1 MERIKKTTLLIVTV
15 IVVILAGIYSY
26 LISGDNLEEKEV
38 SWIIE
43 TPIAHRGLDNGSI
56 PENSMAA
63 FRNAIEKGYTIELD
77 VQFTKD
83 KELIVFH
90 DDDLSRLTNDN
101 RKVKDV
107 NYQELKNL
115 KLENTDEKIPTLKEV
130 VEMVDNQVPLII
142 EIKDGED
149 TIGLSEKTYNI
160 MKNYKGRYAIQSFNP
175 FILEWFK
182 NNASEV
188 IRGQLSGTFRE
199 DAESLK
205 FYEKFVLKNLLLNF
219 KSKPN
224 FIAYEL
230 DGVNNLS
237 VKLLKGRNYPIISWT
252 IENEEDMKKAYESTD
267 NIIFDNILP

>member
-15 IVVILAGIYSY
+15 IVVILAGVYSY

-149 TIGLSEKTYNI
+149 IIGLSEKTYNI

>member
-149 TIGLSEKTYNI
+149 IIGLSEKTYNI

-205 FYEKFVLKNLLLNF
+205 FYEKLVLKNLLLNF

>member
-1 MERIKKTTLLIVTV
+1 MEKSKKITLSIMTV
-15 IVVILAGIYSY
+15 ILVILAGIYSY
-26 LISGDNLEEKEV
+26 LISGDNIAEKEV

-149 TIGLSEKTYNI
+149 IIGLSEKTYNI

>member
-1 MERIKKTTLLIVTV
+1 MEKSKKMTLSIMTV
-15 IVVILAGIYSY
+15 ILVILAGIYFY
-26 LISGDNLEEKEV
+26 LISGDNIAEKEV

-149 TIGLSEKTYNI
+149 IIGLSEKTYNI

>member
-1 MERIKKTTLLIVTV
+1 MEKSRKITLLIMTV
-15 IVVILAGIYSY
+15 IVVILAGVYSY

-63 FRNAIEKGYTIELD
+63 FLNAIEKGYTIELD

-149 TIGLSEKTYNI
+149 IIGLSEKTYNI

>member
-1 MERIKKTTLLIVTV
+1 MEKSRKITLLIMTV

>member
-1 MERIKKTTLLIVTV
+1 
-15 IVVILAGIYSY
+15 
-26 LISGDNLEEKEV
+26 
-38 SWIIE
+38 
-43 TPIAHRGLDNGSI
+43 
-56 PENSMAA
+56 
-63 FRNAIEKGYTIELD
+63 
-77 VQFTKD
+77 
-83 KELIVFH
+83 
-90 DDDLSRLTNDN
+90 
-101 RKVKDV
+101 
-107 NYQELKNL
+107 
-115 KLENTDEKIPTLKEV
+115 
-130 VEMVDNQVPLII
+130 
-142 EIKDGED
+142 
-149 TIGLSEKTYNI
+149 

>member
-115 KLENTDEKIPTLKEV
+115 KLENTDEKMPTLKEV

-149 TIGLSEKTYNI
+149 IIGLSEKTYNI

>member
-1 MERIKKTTLLIVTV
+1 MERIKKTTLSIVTV

-149 TIGLSEKTYNI
+149 IIGLSEKTYNI

-205 FYEKFVLKNLLLNF
+205 FYEKLVLKNLLLNF

>member
-26 LISGDNLEEKEV
+26 LISVDNLEEKEV

-149 TIGLSEKTYNI
+149 IIGLSEKTYNI

>member
-1 MERIKKTTLLIVTV
+1 MEKSKKITLSILTV
-15 IVVILAGIYSY
+15 ILVILAGIYFY
-26 LISGDNLEEKEV
+26 LISGDNIAEKEV

-149 TIGLSEKTYNI
+149 IIGLSEKTYNI

>member
-1 MERIKKTTLLIVTV
+1 MEKSKKITLSIMTV
-15 IVVILAGIYSY
+15 ILVILAGIYSY

-252 IENEEDMKKAYESTD
+252 IENEEDMKKDYESTD

>member
-1 MERIKKTTLLIVTV
+1 MERIKKTTLSIVTV
-15 IVVILAGIYSY
+15 IVVILAGVYSY

-56 PENSMAA
+56 PENSMAS

-101 RKVKDV
+101 RKVKNV

-149 TIGLSEKTYNI
+149 IIGLSEKTYNI

>member
-1 MERIKKTTLLIVTV
+1 MERIKKMTLSIVTV
-15 IVVILAGIYSY
+15 IVVILAGVYSY
-26 LISGDNLEEKEV
+26 LISGDNLEEKEA

-43 TPIAHRGLDNGSI
+43 IPIAHRGLDNGSI

-149 TIGLSEKTYNI
+149 IIGLSEKTYNI
-160 MKNYKGRYAIQSFNP
+160 MKNY
-175 FILEWFK
+175 
-182 NNASEV
+182 
-188 IRGQLSGTFRE
+188 
-199 DAESLK
+199 
-205 FYEKFVLKNLLLNF
+205 
-219 KSKPN
+219 
-224 FIAYEL
+224 
-230 DGVNNLS
+230 
-237 VKLLKGRNYPIISWT
+237 IIHLHNS
-252 IENEEDMKKAYESTD
+252 
-267 NIIFDNILP
+267 II

>member
-1 MERIKKTTLLIVTV
+1 MERIKKTTLSIVTV
-15 IVVILAGIYSY
+15 IVVILAGVYSY

-149 TIGLSEKTYNI
+149 IIGLSEKTYNI

>member
-26 LISGDNLEEKEV
+26 LISGDNLEEKKV

-149 TIGLSEKTYNI
+149 IIGLSEKTYNI

-205 FYEKFVLKNLLLNF
+205 FYEKLVLKNLLLNF

>member
-1 MERIKKTTLLIVTV
+1 MERIKKMTLSIVTV
-15 IVVILAGIYSY
+15 IVVILAGVYSY

-149 TIGLSEKTYNI
+149 IIGLSEKTYNI

>member
-149 TIGLSEKTYNI
+149 IIGLSEKTYNI

>member
-1 MERIKKTTLLIVTV
+1 MERIKKMTLSIVTV
-15 IVVILAGIYSY
+15 IVVILAGVYSY

-149 TIGLSEKTYNI
+149 IIGLSEKTYNI

-205 FYEKFVLKNLLLNF
+205 FYEKLVLKNLLLNF

>member
-1 MERIKKTTLLIVTV
+1 MEKSRKITLLIMTV
-15 IVVILAGIYSY
+15 IVVILAGVYSY

-149 TIGLSEKTYNI
+149 IIGLSEKTYNI

-205 FYEKFVLKNLLLNF
+205 FYEKLVLKNLLLNF

>member
-1 MERIKKTTLLIVTV
+1 MERIKKTTLSIVTV
-15 IVVILAGIYSY
+15 IVVILAGVYSY

>member
-149 TIGLSEKTYNI
+149 IIGLSEKTYNI

-252 IENEEDMKKAYESTD
+252 IENEEDMKKAYESAD

>member
-1 MERIKKTTLLIVTV
+1 MGKSRKTTLLIVTV

-107 NYQELKNL
+107 NCQELKNL

-149 TIGLSEKTYNI
+149 IIGLSEKTYNI

>member
-1 MERIKKTTLLIVTV
+1 MERIKKMTLSIVTV
-15 IVVILAGIYSY
+15 IVVILAGVYSY
-26 LISGDNLEEKEV
+26 LISGDNLEEKEA

-43 TPIAHRGLDNGSI
+43 IPIAHRGLDNGSI

-149 TIGLSEKTYNI
+149 IIGLSEKTYNI

-199 DAESLK
+199 DVESLK

-252 IENEEDMKKAYESTD
+252 IDNEEDMKKAYESTD

>member
-1 MERIKKTTLLIVTV
+1 MERIKKTTLSIVTV
-15 IVVILAGIYSY
+15 IVVILAGVYSY
-26 LISGDNLEEKEV
+26 LISGDNLEEKEA

-43 TPIAHRGLDNGSI
+43 IPIAHRGLDKGSI

-149 TIGLSEKTYNI
+149 IIGLSEKTYNI

-252 IENEEDMKKAYESTD
+252 IENEEHMKKAYESTD

>member
-1 MERIKKTTLLIVTV
+1 MEKSKKITLSIMTV
-15 IVVILAGIYSY
+15 ILVILAGIYFY
-26 LISGDNLEEKEV
+26 LISGDNIAEKEV

-149 TIGLSEKTYNI
+149 IIGLSEKTYNI

>member
-1 MERIKKTTLLIVTV
+1 M
-15 IVVILAGIYSY
+15 
-26 LISGDNLEEKEV
+26 
-38 SWIIE
+38 
-43 TPIAHRGLDNGSI
+43 DNGSI

-149 TIGLSEKTYNI
+149 IIGLSEKTYNI

>member
-1 MERIKKTTLLIVTV
+1 MEKSKKITLSIMTV
-15 IVVILAGIYSY
+15 ILVILAGIYSY

-149 TIGLSEKTYNI
+149 IIGLSEKTYNI

>member
-107 NYQELKNL
+107 NCQELKNL

-149 TIGLSEKTYNI
+149 IIGLSEKTYNI

>member
-1 MERIKKTTLLIVTV
+1 MGKSRKTTLLIVTV

-149 TIGLSEKTYNI
+149 IIGLSEKTYNI

>member
-205 FYEKFVLKNLLLNF
+205 FYEKLVLKNLLLNF

>member
-1 MERIKKTTLLIVTV
+1 MTV
-15 IVVILAGIYSY
+15 ILVILAGIYFY
-26 LISGDNLEEKEV
+26 LISGDNIAEKEV

-149 TIGLSEKTYNI
+149 IIGLSEKTYNI

>member
-1 MERIKKTTLLIVTV
+1 MERIKKMTLSIVTV

-149 TIGLSEKTYNI
+149 IIGLSEKTYNI

-205 FYEKFVLKNLLLNF
+205 FYEKLVLKNLLLNF

>member
-1 MERIKKTTLLIVTV
+1 MEKSRKITLLIMTV
-15 IVVILAGIYSY
+15 IVVILAGVYYY
-26 LISGDNLEEKEV
+26 LISGDNLAEKEV
-38 SWIIE
+38 SWIVE

-149 TIGLSEKTYNI
+149 IIGLSEKTYNI

>member
-1 MERIKKTTLLIVTV
+1 MEKSKKITLSIMTV
-15 IVVILAGIYSY
+15 ILVILAGIYFY
-26 LISGDNLEEKEV
+26 LISGDNIAEKEV
-38 SWIIE
+38 SWIVE

-149 TIGLSEKTYNI
+149 IIGLSEKTYNI

>member
-26 LISGDNLEEKEV
+26 LISGDNLEEKKV

-149 TIGLSEKTYNI
+149 IIGLSEKTYNI

>member
-15 IVVILAGIYSY
+15 IVVILAGIYFY
-26 LISGDNLEEKEV
+26 LISGDNIAEKEV

-149 TIGLSEKTYNI
+149 IIGLSEKTYNI